1 MDIIIESVKKIK
13 ALLENSGCEEGS
25 VLLDVDVDIVYCQY
39 DKGACMVATFGGRSA
54 EFITQDPIRAQTKIS
69 FMFDATLNR
78 PSTRAAAC
86 SIVNVAAG
94 FFCIS
99 RILHSC
105 PESSHTDCRKQLE
118 YEIKGKRIFCIGSMP
133 ALETA
138 FRNYVVH
145 DPDNADVIFI
155 NGKGILEQDSGDI
168 IQNYKD
174 TKRILCVGPSTAG
187 VARLNQIELWCPF
200 GTCQKTDRYQ
210 PDTVKDRK
218 VNQSSHEKVNSF

>member
-1 MDIIIESVKKIK
+1 MDIIIESAKKIK
-13 ALLENSGCEEGS
+13 AFLENSGCEEGS
-25 VLLDVDVDIVYCQY
+25 VLLDVDADIVYCQY

-54 EFITQDPIRAQTKIS
+54 EFVTQDPIRAQTKIS
-69 FMFDATLNR
+69 FMFGATLNT
-78 PSTRAAAC
+78 PSMRAAAC
-86 SIVNVAAG
+86 SIINVTAG

-105 PESSHTDCRKQLE
+105 PESFHADCHKKLE
-118 YEIKGKRIFCIGSMP
+118 SEIKGKRIFCIGSMP

-138 FRNYVVH
+138 LRNYVVK
-145 DPDNADVIFI
+145 DPYNADVIFI
-155 NGKGILEQDSGDI
+155 NGEGIVSQDTGGI

-200 GTCQKTDRYQ
+200 GTCQKTDQ
-210 PDTVKDRK
+210 
-218 VNQSSHEKVNSF
+218 

>member
-1 MDIIIESVKKIK
+1 MDIIIESAKKIK
-13 ALLENSGCEEGS
+13 ALLENSGCEECS
-25 VLLDVDVDIVYCQY
+25 VLLDVDADIVYCQY

-54 EFITQDPIRAQTKIS
+54 EFVTQDPIRAQTKIS
-69 FMFDATLNR
+69 FMFDAPLNT
-78 PSTRAAAC
+78 PSTRSAAC

-138 FRNYVVH
+138 FRNYLVN
-145 DPDNADVIFI
+145 DPNNADVIFI
-155 NGKGILEQDSGDI
+155 NGEGILPQGSGDI

-174 TKRILCVGPSTAG
+174 TKRILCAGPSTAG

-200 GTCQKTDRYQ
+200 GTCQKADR
-210 PDTVKDRK
+210 
-218 VNQSSHEKVNSF
+218 